1 MSGCQEGPALI
12 LGVMRAR
19 PGPILSQIK
28 NKLSTWNGP
37 IHWFF
42 SSLAIYLHF
51 AKIILTIAIAVM
63 LQILYRNLFIFLN
76 GSKMGFLSSEMRLRW
91 YFSLYVNICIRAVTI
106 KETANL
112 STQQALTPYHF
123 LIRNVLTQCDSVFF
137 LTFINQEMTFFVE
150 IICLDGVFFSYYQC
164 SNHLSRTYL
173 FLIGFA
179 DGKMF
184 WKLC

>member
-1 MSGCQEGPALI
+1 MHSSGDVG
-12 LGVMRAR
+12 
-19 PGPILSQIK
+19 LSGRTCIDSGSYWWQPCSTLDWTESQAQIQ

-63 LQILYRNLFIFLN
+63 LQIVYRNVFIFLN
-76 GSKMGFLSSEMRLRW
+76 VSKMGFLSCEMRLRW
-91 YFSLYVNICIRAVTI
+91 YFSLYVNICLRAVTI

-112 STQQALTPYHF
+112 STQQALTPNHF

-150 IICLDGVFFSYYQC
+150 IICLDGVFFSYFT
-164 SNHLSRTYL
+164 NALT
-173 FLIGFA
+173 I
-179 DGKMF
+179 
-184 WKLC
+184 